1 MLDSFSLKKQ
11 EKIRKE
17 AAKNGVKV
25 EIYLHS
31 KYAEKAAKKGYA
43 SVADFLKAKHDL
55 REDKKKAKAKSKK
68 EGPNPKTDTSSSSSS
83 SSDSEWLIVIKIRS
97 LYF

>member
-31 KYAEKAAKKGYA
+31 KYAEKAAKKGCA
-43 SVADFLKAKHDL
+43 SVADYLKAKRDH
-55 REDKKKAKAKSKK
+55 REEKKKAKAKSKK
-68 EGPNPKTDTSSSSSS
+68 EGLKDQSDTSSSSSS
-83 SSDSEWLIVIKIRS
+83 SSESEWLMVIEIKI
-97 LYF
+97 

>member
-43 SVADFLKAKHDL
+43 SVADFLKAKRDL

-68 EGPNPKTDTSSSSSS
+68 EVPK
-83 SSDSEWLIVIKIRS
+83 LILLQVRVPLVIQND
-97 LYF
+97 